1 MSFRMAMALTAAIML
16 VAAPALADS
25 VDGSP
30 FPRTDRYPRAS
41 VRGSPS
47 IIFEDS
53 RGVGPL
59 DACMTEDGYG
69 RSCSAGGGL

>member
-1 MSFRMAMALTAAIML
+1 MSFRTAMALTATIML

-47 IIFEDS
+47 IIFED
-53 RGVGPL
+53 RGGVGPL
-59 DACMTEDGYG
+59 DTCMTDDGYG
-69 RSCSAGGGL
+69 PTRSCRGEF